1 MKSYEKQRE
10 ILPTSATNHSTH
22 QVQELDIYMPILY
35 ISFTDFV
42 SSLDDIKMRGRK
54 RISTDETEQFAN
66 IISWKQT
73 SG

>member
-1 MKSYEKQRE
+1 MS
-10 ILPTSATNHSTH
+10 
-22 QVQELDIYMPILY
+22 ILY
-35 ISFTDFV
+35 ISLTDFV

-54 RISTDETEQFAN
+54 RISTDETKQFAN